1 MAEQKA
7 SKRKISMGGGLKRL
21 IYIGLFIWVVVNP
34 LGAAIAVHNVAFWIG
49 SFF

>member
-7 SKRKISMGGGLKRL
+7 SKRKISLGGGLKRL
-21 IYIGLFIWVVVNP
+21 IYAAAIIYIVVNP
-34 LGAAIAVHNVAFWIG
+34 LGAATTVHDIAYWIG